1 MHNEFQTSCP
11 FSPGVVMEGGR
22 EEQLNSEDMRT
33 VEAELRE
40 IYRNTP
46 SHVRDVVSEIVK
58 RTGSEFADQFY
69 RVMIV
74 QPGAHFYLDH
84 EAVSKKLRQSLKHW
98 LADVFQ
104 RDIKDVE
111 LFTRRQMQVGWA
123 HARIRIPEKLILRG
137 ARELKQTI
145 NGNLRATRL
154 SREDLASAVQFVST
168 MFDLALDV
176 MTRAYI
182 NRSERNVRSGE
193 AFRLF
198 SLNRNLA
205 AERERQRAALSE
217 WAQTLLFDL
226 QIGSDPVSIRPVAQ
240 SDFGLW
246 MLHRAPLLF
255 DRSSEYNR
263 LLNIIVDIDGSAEA
277 LRSSGRRERI
287 DHLRR
292 IRRAIEE
299 MNSLVGLLF
308 DRSLDVQGARDPSTQ
323 LLNRKFV
330 DTVISAEIETQ
341 KMSHHPFSIL
351 LIEIDRFDD
360 LQVRLGDEGADIVAL
375 RTAQMIFDAVRSSDS
390 VFSMGRERFLI
401 VKVETVLAA
410 ANRFAGQLAERYAS
424 THFTVNG
431 KAVLECSLSI
441 GVIEYDGHPDPRE
454 LIDRAHRELSER
466 KARRNPRAG

>member
-1 MHNEFQTSCP
+1 
-11 FSPGVVMEGGR
+11 MEGGR

-205 AERERQRAALSE
+205 AERER
-217 WAQTLLFDL
+217 
-226 QIGSDPVSIRPVAQ
+226 
-240 SDFGLW
+240 
-246 MLHRAPLLF
+246 
-255 DRSSEYNR
+255 
-263 LLNIIVDIDGSAEA
+263 
-277 LRSSGRRERI
+277 
-287 DHLRR
+287 
-292 IRRAIEE
+292 
-299 MNSLVGLLF
+299 
-308 DRSLDVQGARDPSTQ
+308 
-323 LLNRKFV
+323 
-330 DTVISAEIETQ
+330 
-341 KMSHHPFSIL
+341 
-351 LIEIDRFDD
+351 
-360 LQVRLGDEGADIVAL
+360 
-375 RTAQMIFDAVRSSDS
+375 
-390 VFSMGRERFLI
+390 
-401 VKVETVLAA
+401 
-410 ANRFAGQLAERYAS
+410 
-424 THFTVNG
+424 
-431 KAVLECSLSI
+431 
-441 GVIEYDGHPDPRE
+441 
-454 LIDRAHRELSER
+454 
-466 KARRNPRAG
+466 